1 MTASIN
7 IYIYIYTS
15 YLAKLL
21 SSLTISNSF
30 PVDSI
35 GFPRQVILSPAKNN
49 SATSLPVVIFF
60 PIFFLAVQNGLWKL
74 SSPTRD

>member
-7 IYIYIYTS
+7 IYIHTS
-15 YLAKLL
+15 YLAKLF

-35 GFPRQVILSPAKNN
+35 GFPRQIILSPAKNN
-49 SATSLPVVIFF
+49 SAPSLPIVIFSF
-60 PIFFLAVQNGLWKL
+60 LFSFLAVQNGLWKL
-74 SSPTRD
+74 SSLTRD